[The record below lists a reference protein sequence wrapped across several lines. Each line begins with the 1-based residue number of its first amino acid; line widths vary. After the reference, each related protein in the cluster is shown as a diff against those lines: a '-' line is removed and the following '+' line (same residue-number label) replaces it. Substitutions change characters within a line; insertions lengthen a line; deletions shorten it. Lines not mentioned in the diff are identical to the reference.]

1 MKTEKKTGKTP
12 DVKKDVKTPKGKAA
26 TPMAPRD
33 RPGFMKKIFDGGMCK
48 GGGVKK
54 GFQAGGPVGAAP
66 IIEPKASQPSDP
78 KTQMQQRRAAADKAA
93 QLANVPPP
101 ATAAPVPAGPKAATP
116 MQPKPVPA
124 PAAPSPVPKA
134 LQVRNQEKSGRGIMG
149 KLFPKM
155 KRQGFEEGGPV
166 LDEAAEPGEVMATA
180 PESSGEIVEGAEP
193 VANASG
199 EAVPPVVEGE
209 LPAEV
214 PGDGGD
220 QVITEGPF
228 SEYLKEG
235 VDPQLV
241 EKGNELTK
249 RLAESS
255 SDEATMTQFM
265 ADTKDYIDE
274 LGNAVKTAQGQGG
287 GEMLRGLKAM
297 LKDAQDLM
305 TAHENIM
312 AETGSADQAIQNA
325 PDIVMMASRKSE
337 AA

>member
-1 MKTEKKTGKTP
+1 
-12 DVKKDVKTPKGKAA
+12 
-26 TPMAPRD
+26 
-33 RPGFMKKIFDGGMCK
+33 
-48 GGGVKK
+48 
-54 GFQAGGPVGAAP
+54 
-66 IIEPKASQPSDP
+66 
-78 KTQMQQRRAAADKAA
+78 
-93 QLANVPPP
+93 
-101 ATAAPVPAGPKAATP
+101 

-134 LQVRNQEKSGRGIMG
+134 LQIREQEKSGRGIMG

-155 KRQGFEEGGPV
+155 KRQGFEDGGPV

-180 PESSGEIVEGAEP
+180 PEVDPTNISGAAPVENAAAEAIP
-193 VANASG
+193 QMDK
-199 EAVPPVVEGE
+199 GE

-214 PGDGGD
+214 PGDGSD
-220 QVITEGPF
+220 KVATEGPF

-265 ADTKDYIDE
+265 ADAKDYIDE